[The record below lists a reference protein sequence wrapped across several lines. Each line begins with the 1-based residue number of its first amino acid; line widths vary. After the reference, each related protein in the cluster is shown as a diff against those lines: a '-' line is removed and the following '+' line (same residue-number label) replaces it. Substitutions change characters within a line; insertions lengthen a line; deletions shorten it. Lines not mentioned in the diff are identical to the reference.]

1 MENNAAINPVAGT
14 FGVIYWTQMKK
25 PITSDRLKLKNG
37 SGEWNRTIGLQ
48 VMSLTSYLAAPS
60 RDLESICRG
69 VRNCYKA
76 FPQHVKYFQIIF
88 LYPQLYDK
96 DVQTYSEDDGKR

>member
-1 MENNAAINPVAGT
+1 
-14 FGVIYWTQMKK
+14 
-25 PITSDRLKLKNG
+25 
-37 SGEWNRTIGLQ
+37 
-48 VMSLTSYLAAPS
+48 MSLTSYLAAPS
-60 RDLESICRG
+60 RDLESIRRG

-96 DVQTYSEDDGKR
+96 DVDTYSEDDGKR

>member
-48 VMSLTSYLAAPS
+48 VMSLTSYHCS
-60 RDLESICRG
+60 T
-69 VRNCYKA
+69 
-76 FPQHVKYFQIIF
+76 PQCFVFYEYIIKEQKVKRI
-88 LYPQLYDK
+88 
-96 DVQTYSEDDGKR
+96 S

>member
-1 MENNAAINPVAGT
+1 
-14 FGVIYWTQMKK
+14 
-25 PITSDRLKLKNG
+25 
-37 SGEWNRTIGLQ
+37 
-48 VMSLTSYLAAPS
+48 MSLTSYLAAPS
-60 RDLESICRG
+60 RDLESIRRG
-69 VRNCYKA
+69 VHNYYKA